1 MTVVRLLVEKEL
13 YYIYRDFFRKI
24 AKGGQNR
31 DFC

>member
-1 MTVVRLLVEKEL
+1 MKIKSESE
-13 YYIYRDFFRKI
+13 ISCHIRDFFRKI